1 MTPSRFGAN
10 DMGLRQNG
18 GVQYATANYHNRF
31 GINMSIIQRAI
42 GNYPHRV
49 WKGKTNSNY
58 PNPKLERS
66 IWNNQTTIE

>member
-10 DMGLRQNG
+10 DTGLRQNG

-49 WKGKTNSNY
+49 
-58 PNPKLERS
+58 
-66 IWNNQTTIE
+66 